1 MSNESNFF
9 AGLIIGAVAGAVAGI
24 LAAPASGEETRTKI
38 AGHAADFKDDMGVRF
53 NDISERISNLENESL
68 SNFREKFYDVKGG
81 IKEQYAEVVSKVKDL
96 EKDLKA
102 KYKDLE
108 KDAKNMEADIKNT

>member
-1 MSNESNFF
+1 MSNESNLI

-24 LAAPASGEETRTKI
+24 LAAPASGEETRGKL
-38 AGHAADFKDDMGVRF
+38 ANHAAEFKDDMGVRF
-53 NDISERISNLENESL
+53 NDISERINNLENESL
-68 SNFREKFYDVKGG
+68 QNFREKFYDVKGG
-81 IKEQYAEVVSKVKDL
+81 IKEQYADVVSKVKDL

-108 KDAKNMEADIKNT
+108 KEAKKMEAEVKNA

>member
-9 AGLIIGAVAGAVAGI
+9 AGLIIGAVAGAVVGI
-24 LAAPASGEETRTKI
+24 LAAPASGEETRGKI
-38 AGHAADFKDDMGVRF
+38 ANHASEFKDDMGSRF
-53 NDISERISNLENESL
+53 NDISERISNLESESL
-68 SNFREKFYDVKGG
+68 QNFREKFYDVKGG
-81 IKEQYAEVVSKVKDL
+81 IKEQYADVVAKVKDL

-108 KDAKNMEADIKNT
+108 KEAKKMEAEVKNA